1 MRYAYHSPDRDG
13 IVVAHNAAKRNY
25 GIIKNQILGIMKNK
39 NHTPIHDKHNHEHHQ
54 HHQHNEHNHKHHE
67 HDEHSHENHHSHHH
81 HGHHHHHHHD
91 TANMST
97 RKLLWVT
104 LLNLSITLVQVVGG
118 IIANSLALLSDALHN
133 LGDSSA
139 IFIAFLAGKRSKK
152 SPDQVHT
159 FGYKRIEI
167 LAALFNGVVLIAIC
181 IYLFFEAYERF
192 INPQPIKGLIM
203 LIVATFGL
211 LANLISVIV
220 LSKDKE
226 HNLNV
231 RAAYLH
237 LMGDTL
243 SSVAVILGGIAI
255 WQWEIYWLDPL
266 ITVLVGIYIIYHTW
280 DVVKQ
285 TVDILM
291 QSKPSNI
298 SLVEIKQS
306 VENIKDIDN
315 IHHVHVWK
323 LDDTQTHIE
332 AHVNL
337 KNNVDMKTM
346 MQIKSKVE
354 DILKTKFHIQHT
366 TLQFG
371 YECCAGNKKLINNG

>member
-1 MRYAYHSPDRDG
+1 M
-13 IVVAHNAAKRNY
+13 
-25 GIIKNQILGIMKNK
+25 
-39 NHTPIHDKHNHEHHQ
+39 
-54 HHQHNEHNHKHHE
+54 
-67 HDEHSHENHHSHHH
+67 
-81 HGHHHHHHHD
+81 
-91 TANMST
+91 
-97 RKLLWVT
+97 
-104 LLNLSITLVQVVGG
+104 
-118 IIANSLALLSDALHN
+118 
-133 LGDSSA
+133 
-139 IFIAFLAGKRSKK
+139 
-152 SPDQVHT
+152 
-159 FGYKRIEI
+159 
-167 LAALFNGVVLIAIC
+167 
-181 IYLFFEAYERF
+181 
-192 INPQPIKGLIM
+192 
-203 LIVATFGL
+203 
-211 LANLISVIV
+211 
-220 LSKDKE
+220 
-226 HNLNV
+226 NV
-231 RAAYLH
+231 KAAYLH

-291 QSKPSNI
+291 QSTPSNI
-298 SLVEIKQS
+298 NLDEVKQA
-306 VENIKDIDN
+306 VENIEDIDN

-354 DILKTKFHIQHT
+354 ELLKTKFHIQHI

-371 YECCAGNKKLINNG
+371 YECCAGNKKLIVNAD